1 MVRRVSSG
9 EVGIMEWDSEPDRV
23 EFIHCGLRC
32 LILRGPMGS
41 LNGYV
46 ELPESSSAWGMDH
59 MWENPFE
66 VHGGITFSGTLDQI
80 MQEETYYAVGFD
92 TAHAWDVIP
101 KLNGRWPIEDNS
113 TYKNLEFVTNETKSL
128 AEQIQ
133 ATLPNPAALDLF
145 K

>member
-1 MVRRVSSG
+1 M
-9 EVGIMEWDSEPDRV
+9 MEWDSEPDRV
-23 EFIHCGLRC
+23 EFTHCGLRC

-66 VHGGITFSGTLDQI
+66 VHGGITFSGYLNSLQGESEI
-80 MQEETYYAVGFD
+80 IYVVGFD
-92 TAHAWDVIP
+92 TAHAWDLLP
-101 KLNGRWPIEDNS
+101 KMSWPAS
-113 TYKNLEFVTNETKSL
+113 GGTYKNLEFVTNETKSL

-133 ATLPNPAALDLF
+133 ATLPNPDAMELF
-145 K
+145 E